1 MRALKNGWFCVRLVF
16 RYAPGNALF
25 GTAGFLVPAFFASL
39 QMLLLQ
45 RIVDSAVA
53 GVQGN
58 GGAGSVIL
66 WGVLYVTI
74 LALWNSLLRVAMH
87 QTEIIGLKL
96 SERLAPDILGQLS
109 SLEYSAFEQPET
121 YDVLQKLSG
130 APEQEI
136 KNCFRNILF
145 AVQSVCSLLFSM
157 AAFFVISPWIGTG
170 VLLLGIPMVFFSY
183 YSAKRQVAV
192 TEKAVEDVRR
202 KNYLKG
208 FLTDRN
214 AMFEMKLFG
223 AESFLTEKWDRHGEH
238 HARIAMEE
246 NRKVM
251 LVNIGGRLLNTAYLV
266 FVVCSAAVGLAGGSL
281 TLGQFSGA
289 LNGISNVGVNRLQG
303 CTRNV
308 RMMLD
313 ACMRVQFYM
322 DFCKMGERRR
332 KAPGKACETKGRDIA
347 FENVSF
353 TYPGTDREIL
363 RNVTFRIK
371 QGERVAFVGENGAGK
386 STIIKLLCGLYEP
399 TAGSVAIG
407 GVPVGDLSEELRL
420 KLLSVVFQDFQSY
433 QMTLRENVAIGS
445 PGALNS
451 DKKLAE
457 ALRLAG
463 AGEMLLDEGW
473 KGLDQSLGRL
483 DGDGREL
490 SRGQWQRIAM
500 ARAFVSDAEYVVL
513 DEPAA
518 SLDPVAES
526 RMYENFTRIF
536 KQRGAIMISHRLA
549 SARLAD
555 RIFVLDGGRIIQSG
569 SHEELMQKQGMY
581 HDMYVAQSAWY
592 QEGGTENTEG
602 QGGHA

>member
-1 MRALKNGWFCVRLVF
+1 MLEIQDLTKKYGKNL
-16 RYAPGNALF
+16 
-25 GTAGFLVPAFFASL
+25 
-39 QMLLLQ
+39 
-45 RIVDSAVA
+45 AV
-53 GVQGN
+53 N
-58 GGAGSVIL
+58 
-66 WGVLYVTI
+66 
-74 LALWNSLLRVAMH
+74 H
-87 QTEIIGLKL
+87 
-96 SERLAPDILGQLS
+96 
-109 SLEYSAFEQPET
+109 
-121 YDVLQKLSG
+121 
-130 APEQEI
+130 
-136 KNCFRNILF
+136 
-145 AVQSVCSLLFSM
+145 
-157 AAFFVISPWIGTG
+157 
-170 VLLLGIPMVFFSY
+170 
-183 YSAKRQVAV
+183 
-192 TEKAVEDVRR
+192 
-202 KNYLKG
+202 
-208 FLTDRN
+208 
-214 AMFEMKLFG
+214 
-223 AESFLTEKWDRHGEH
+223 
-238 HARIAMEE
+238 
-246 NRKVM
+246 
-251 LVNIGGRLLNTAYLV
+251 
-266 FVVCSAAVGLAGGSL
+266 
-281 TLGQFSGA
+281 
-289 LNGISNVGVNRLQG
+289 
-303 CTRNV
+303 
-308 RMMLD
+308 
-313 ACMRVQFYM
+313 
-322 DFCKMGERRR
+322 
-332 KAPGKACETKGRDIA
+332 
-347 FENVSF
+347 VSF
-353 TYPGTDREIL
+353 TVPTGQVGIL
-363 RNVTFRIK
+363 L
-371 QGERVAFVGENGAGK
+371 GPNGAGK